1 VIAVALDHSS
11 QSRRASYDERG
22 HDLYETPDVA
32 TQALLRAYPKLPDK
46 LWEPAAGGNAIVGVL
61 RESGREVLATEINYG
76 IEPPNCYGRDFL
88 KETRWPTGCGG
99 IVTNPPFRVDL
110 PQKFIN
116 HALRLGAPLVVML
129 LRTNF
134 LESAKRT
141 PILEGAGLQWILQFR
156 KRLPMMHRDGW
167 QGRKAN
173 SGMGFGWFVWRPNY
187 RGRPQVHRISW
198 EPDQPCD
205 PVPESPIDRTNA
217 ERQARWRKLHRDGT
231 MLLRLPARPARVAW
245 LIEHGWLLH
254 EHGDN
259 PRHVADAVDRMLT
272 DTESA

>member
-1 VIAVALDHSS
+1 VIAVALDHPS

-32 TQALLRAYPKLPDK
+32 TEALLRAYPKLPGK
-46 LWEPAAGGNAIVGVL
+46 LWEPAAGRNAIVRVL
-61 RESGREVLATEINYG
+61 RESGREVLATDLINYG
-76 IEPPNCYGRDFL
+76 IEPSNCYGRDFL

-99 IVTNPPFRVDL
+99 IVTNPPFREDL
-110 PQKFIN
+110 PQKFID

-167 QGRKAN
+167 QGQKAN
-173 SGMGFGWFVWRPNY
+173 SGMGFGGSSGVRTTAVGHRCTAFHGSWISLVTQCPNP
-187 RGRPQVHRISW
+187 RSIAPTPSGRLGG
-198 EPDQPCD
+198 
-205 PVPESPIDRTNA
+205 ESYI
-217 ERQARWRKLHRDGT
+217 GT
-231 MLLRLPARPARVAW
+231 GRCCCGYLLV
-245 LIEHGWLLH
+245 LH
-254 EHGDN
+254 EWRG
-259 PRHVADAVDRMLT
+259 
-272 DTESA
+272 